1 MPANSKA
8 AWAPLHSVREM
19 EKEEEEEDGT
29 FQLGHSLISFPGPPR
44 VFKGKKC
51 RTKKNRRNNKKK
63 EDLFFSGFF
72 FWEIRGVFFAT
83 KKIVEATKRRKNRR
97 RRNEKKGIVWQQSF
111 LDVCVSP
118 PLSPPKFIFFST
130 LFLFSEIHFLHFPG
144 LFSSHLLPPYFRRRR
159 TKKSR
164 KIK

>member
-1 MPANSKA
+1 MALFILVTVLFLSRTHKCFQRQKMPN
-8 AWAPLHSVREM
+8 
-19 EKEEEEEDGT
+19 
-29 FQLGHSLISFPGPPR
+29 Q
-44 VFKGKKC
+44 
-51 RTKKNRRNNKKK
+51 KNRRNNKKK

-72 FWEIRGVFFAT
+72 FWGNSRVFFAT

-144 LFSSHLLPPYFRRRR
+144 LFSSHLPPPLPRISAAAAR
-159 TKKSR
+159 KKSR